1 MKINTKEIKYSRF
14 SIIKGRPQIKGR
26 NKEALEGKLKKQKII
41 FRGQEYK
48 EKHGPLAQSKCRER
62 EPGGK
67 GQVSERILSG
77 APGLTGTGRTSGRA
91 NKSAVAS
98 GSHCSGQEADLIC
111 ASGSCSDNSRGRSGS
126 FKLCS

>member
-14 SIIKGRPQIKGR
+14 SIIKGRPQIQGR

-77 APGLTGTGRTSGRA
+77 GAWVNRNRK
-91 NKSAVAS
+91 NIRKS
-98 GSHCSGQEADLIC
+98 
-111 ASGSCSDNSRGRSGS
+111 
-126 FKLCS
+126 K